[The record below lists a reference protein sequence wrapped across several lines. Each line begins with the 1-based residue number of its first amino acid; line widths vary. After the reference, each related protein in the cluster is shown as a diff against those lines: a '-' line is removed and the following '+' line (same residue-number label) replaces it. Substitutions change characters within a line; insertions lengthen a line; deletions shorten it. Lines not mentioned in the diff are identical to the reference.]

1 MTNNIRKIGK
11 LGESIYVILPKE
23 WGKAEEFVRYEIV
36 NENKILLTK
45 IEIVEKKTSENY
57 NI

>member
-1 MTNNIRKIGK
+1 MTNNIRKMGK

-23 WGKAEEFVRYEIV
+23 WGKAEDFVKYEII

-45 IEIVEKKTSENY
+45 IEMVEKKVSEK
-57 NI
+57 